1 MGRLNINWKR
11 VLAGGLAGLIPFTF
25 AGCSQSKEGEI
36 VTNSIGYSHVRTL
49 DQMGLDEDRFAV
61 IDIGDHNTVGTTF
74 QRTKLKMLNEKG
86 VCLGVVISSDSEDE
100 AGIYDDVEYAKSIVR
115 DYEVKFPVY
124 LNIDDIITNDNLNNE
139 MKTKLIKNFLEKC
152 AANNIYVGLHGTDT
166 NLCRVKEYCKITG
179 FDALV
184 VKEKDEIT
192 YDGPYTIYQDLDGT
206 LYSSVDLERVILGKG
221 LNDAESFA
229 NDGSYTISSEAEL
242 TDAALRCGMSV
253 SELLEFNG
261 LRKNDIVEGTV
272 LRIPSQINTT
282 VPQGEETYK
291 ELGKPSVGCDM
302 SYAQGTDVEWDKM
315 GDYFDF
321 IILRS
326 NIGLTEDDCFATN
339 AQQAALADV
348 PVGAYCFNAYSSD
361 DFESHEDFIK
371 KQQQQADYTISV
383 LKNKKIEYPVYLDI
397 EGLVNSS
404 TYKKEDVQAMLDIWV
419 DTMTKSGYL
428 PGLYCNNSTFRYLS
442 NCVDYDIAEKLE
454 VWIAGGP
461 QYSSTEGNC
470 NKHDHISLSEI
481 KGVSEEDREK
491 TNATMFQR
499 TNIGKVTD
507 SEGNVIA
514 GDSRNHLDINLCFV
528 DYTDKEALDQA
539 EEDAKFAIKE
549 FNRVDWAGIGINGAS
564 ALASIAVIAGG
575 VMLAI
580 KKSKEHTSIKVKPK
594 KTQKVK
600 VKVKQ
605 K

>member
-1 MGRLNINWKR
+1 MGRLNVNWR
-11 VLAGGLAGLIPFTF
+11 RLLAGGLAGIIPLTF
-25 AGCSQSKEGEI
+25 AGCANTQSGDI
-36 VTNSIGYSHVRTL
+36 VVNNIGYSNVRTL
-49 DQMGLDEDRFAV
+49 DQMGLDKNRFAV
-61 IDIGDHNTVGTTF
+61 IDIGDHDTVGTPF
-74 QRTKLKMLNEKG
+74 QRTKLEMLNEKG

-100 AGIYDDVEYAKSIVR
+100 AGIYDDVEYAKGIVR

-124 LNIDDIITNDNLNNE
+124 LNIDKIITNDKLNNE

-166 NLCRVKEYCKITG
+166 NLTRVREYCNIPG

-184 VKEKDEIT
+184 VKDKAEIT

-206 LYSSVDLERVILGKG
+206 LYANQDLEQVILGKG
-221 LNDAESFA
+221 LNDAKNFSK
-229 NDGSYTISSEAEL
+229 DGSYTISSEDEL
-242 TDAALRCGMSV
+242 TDVALRCGMSV
-253 SELLEFNG
+253 AEILEFNG
-261 LRKNDIVEGTV
+261 ISRRDITENTV
-272 LRIPSQINTT
+272 LRIPSQIDTT
-282 VPQGEETYK
+282 VPQGEVAYK
-291 ELGKPSVGCDM
+291 ELGKPVVGCDM
-302 SYAQGTDVEWDKM
+302 SYAQGTDVAWDKM

-321 IILRS
+321 VILRS
-326 NIGLTEDDCFATN
+326 NIGLEEDDCFATN

-348 PVGAYCFNAYSSD
+348 PAGAYCFNVYSSD
-361 DFESHEDFIK
+361 DFDSQADFIK

-397 EGLVNSS
+397 EGRVDST
-404 TYKKEDVQAMLDIWV
+404 TYKKEDVEAMLEIWV
-419 DTMTKSGYL
+419 NTMSKSGYL

-442 NCVDYDIAEKLE
+442 SCVDYDLAEKFE

-470 NKHDHISLSEI
+470 NQHDHITLDEI
-481 KGVSEEDREK
+481 TGVSESDREK

-499 TNIGKVTD
+499 TNIGRVTD

-514 GDSRNHLDINLCFV
+514 GDSRNHLDINLSFI
-528 DYTDKEALDQA
+528 DYADREAVDQA
-539 EEDAKFAIKE
+539 EEDSKFAIKE
-549 FNRVDWAGIGINGAS
+549 FDRVDWAGIGINGAT
-564 ALASIAVIAGG
+564 ALASIACIAGG

-580 KKSKEHTSIKVKPK
+580 KKSQQNTNVKIKPK